1 MSAGTPTPTTTPV
14 PARPREADLL
24 TAATRLFR
32 ERGFHATSMQ
42 DLAEALGMNRGSL
55 YHYIVSKDDL
65 LWAVLTRGFDL
76 LEARVLPV
84 LESDAPPLERLSAA
98 IREHLRVAADHA
110 DELSLIQIELRS
122 LSRERRAEMIRRR
135 DAYESLWRRTI
146 EEGIADGS
154 LRVFDIRLAGTG
166 ILSVCNWFTQWYR
179 PDGPQTVDEI
189 ADIFTDLFLTGLRR
203 RTDAAMPLPEAAV

>member
-1 MSAGTPTPTTTPV
+1 MSAGTPIPTTTTPV

-84 LESDAPPLERLSAA
+84 LESDAPPLERLSAG

-135 DAYESLWRRTI
+135 DAYERLWRRTI

-154 LRVFDIRLAGTG
+154 LRRLRHTTG
-166 ILSVCNWFTQWYR
+166 RDRDPV
-179 PDGPQTVDEI
+179 
-189 ADIFTDLFLTGLRR
+189 GLQ
-203 RTDAAMPLPEAAV
+203 LVHAVVPA